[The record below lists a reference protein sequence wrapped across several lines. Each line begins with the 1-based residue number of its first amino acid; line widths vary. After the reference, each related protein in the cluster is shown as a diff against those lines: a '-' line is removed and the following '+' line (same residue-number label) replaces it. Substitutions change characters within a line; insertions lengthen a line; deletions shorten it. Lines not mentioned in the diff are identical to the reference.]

1 MNLLFFSFLLFLSY
15 LKVLTYPLILDNIKT
30 IGLKTKSKFPVEY
43 LELFFF
49 SIEFDQLTILITSTS

>member
-49 SIEFDQLTILITSTS
+49 QLNLIN